1 LYRNTARDKDKA
13 AAHYLQIKY
22 KGGKQ
27 NINGLGAV
35 AAIYYDHGKQ
45 QVYDNNPYR
54 GYLSSMQGL
63 THFGLGRVSV
73 IDSVVISWLNGK
85 QQTLRKV
92 KADQVLTVDITDAKN
107 PYSLQ
112 KPDIAADALFSESTR
127 AAGITYRDYDRD
139 YIDFN
144 IQPLLPHKLSEYSP
158 ALAAGDIDGNGFDD
172 LIIGGNG
179 DIPRHVLL
187 QQPDG
192 KFLKR
197 NLLPGPGNEST
208 NSKDEGLLLF
218 DANGD
223 GKPDLYIAS
232 GGYALSPGNSG
243 YQDRL
248 YINDGKGNFKRD
260 SSALPMNTTSKF
272 CVRATDFNHDGKMD
286 LFVSGRVAP
295 WNYPRPVS
303 SFIFRNDSENG
314 RVKFTDVTNEVA
326 PELKNIGMICD
337 ALFTDFDG
345 DGLTDLIVI
354 GEWMPITFFKNV
366 NGKFKNTTA
375 TSGVGEL
382 YGWWNSIAAGDFR
395 HTGRTDY
402 IVGNLGLNSLYR
414 ASSQE
419 PVCITAKDFDSNGKY
434 VAIPSL
440 FLPDQNGVKKEFP
453 AQGRDEIARLMPGIK
468 KRFATYK
475 PFAVA
480 TMDEVLTTQQRE
492 GALRLK
498 ANMLQ
503 SCFLRN
509 DGGGKFTAIPLPKE
523 AQISILNGMVVDD
536 FDGDGN
542 LDVLINGNDF
552 GTAVGIGQYDA
563 FNGLLLKGDGSGG
576 FIPLTILQSGF
587 YIPGNGKALVKLRG
601 SAGNYLVAASQNKSD
616 LKLYELKKKT
626 GSIPIDPDE
635 VSAVIRFKNGKTQK
649 EEFYYGTSFLSQS
662 ARFLQLNPDMVS
674 VTITD
679 NKSGSRVIT
688 VPPSTPPKSSH

>member
-1 LYRNTARDKDKA
+1 
-13 AAHYLQIKY
+13 
-22 KGGKQ
+22 
-27 NINGLGAV
+27 
-35 AAIYYDHGKQ
+35 
-45 QVYDNNPYR
+45 
-54 GYLSSMQGL
+54 
-63 THFGLGRVSV
+63 
-73 IDSVVISWLNGK
+73 
-85 QQTLRKV
+85 
-92 KADQVLTVDITDAKN
+92 
-107 PYSLQ
+107 
-112 KPDIAADALFSESTR
+112 
-127 AAGITYRDYDRD
+127 
-139 YIDFN
+139 
-144 IQPLLPHKLSEYSP
+144 
-158 ALAAGDIDGNGFDD
+158 
-172 LIIGGNG
+172 
-179 DIPRHVLL
+179 
-187 QQPDG
+187 
-192 KFLKR
+192 
-197 NLLPGPGNEST
+197 
-208 NSKDEGLLLF
+208 
-218 DANGD
+218 
-223 GKPDLYIAS
+223 
-232 GGYALSPGNSG
+232 
-243 YQDRL
+243 
-248 YINDGKGNFKRD
+248 
-260 SSALPMNTTSKF
+260 
-272 CVRATDFNHDGKMD
+272 
-286 LFVSGRVAP
+286 
-295 WNYPRPVS
+295 
-303 SFIFRNDSENG
+303 
-314 RVKFTDVTNEVA
+314 
-326 PELKNIGMICD
+326 
-337 ALFTDFDG
+337 
-345 DGLTDLIVI
+345 
-354 GEWMPITFFKNV
+354 
-366 NGKFKNTTA
+366 
-375 TSGVGEL
+375 
-382 YGWWNSIAAGDFR
+382 
-395 HTGRTDY
+395 
-402 IVGNLGLNSLYR
+402 
-414 ASSQE
+414 
-419 PVCITAKDFDSNGKY
+419 
-434 VAIPSL
+434 
-440 FLPDQNGVKKEFP
+440 
-453 AQGRDEIARLMPGIK
+453 MPGIK

-679 NKSGSRVIT
+679 NKGGSRVIT